1 MAMKTYTRMS
11 EFKSEEINFTLGAD
25 RHGKP
30 QITMY
35 YNPNASE
42 VALVSPT
49 CVTNWPR
56 VTGDGNMDAVANSMA
71 CLRNKQ
77 PIRTFSKSIL
87 TLQTWR
93 ARPSSSAHPPGTPRI
108 YS

>member
-42 VALVSPT
+42 VALVSPA

-56 VTGDGNMDAVANSMA
+56 VTGDGNYGTMWLVGPERGA
-71 CLRNKQ
+71 
-77 PIRTFSKSIL
+77 TFTRL
-87 TLQTWR
+87 
-93 ARPSSSAHPPGTPRI
+93 SSRST
-108 YS
+108 